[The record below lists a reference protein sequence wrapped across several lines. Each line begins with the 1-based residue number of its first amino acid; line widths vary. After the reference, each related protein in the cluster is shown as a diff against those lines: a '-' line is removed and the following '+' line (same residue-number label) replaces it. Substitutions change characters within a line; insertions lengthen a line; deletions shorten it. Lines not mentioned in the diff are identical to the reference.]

1 MTSNVFQYLE
11 APLMTEQDIFKLKR
25 VSSEL
30 VRKMISSGLNGNGNL
45 RKYSKSDRQRL
56 TNR

>member
-11 APLMTEQDIFKLKR
+11 APLMAEQGTFKLKR

-30 VRKMISSGLNGNGNL
+30 VRKMISSGLNGNENL